1 MSPDPRAA
9 NLLFAAPGI
18 AHALGNSLFTVHGR
32 ARLLSMSAGDPE
44 TPRDQIDGDA
54 AAVLEG
60 ATKALGSLSA
70 LRWIVGEARN
80 PTPLTTVV
88 RELVDVARVPLR
100 DHGASVAI
108 SVQADVEAEVDPFE
122 ACHALLSAMR
132 RVCEGPHAEAFSLE
146 LCIESQEAGASVTLR
161 CVETSRSGDHGRPLG
176 LVLDALH
183 AEGILAGAAW
193 RSGGSPDLLVLA
205 FLELPPNLRAS

>member
-1 MSPDPRAA
+1 MIQDPRAA

-44 TPRDQIDGDA
+44 TPRDQMDGDA
-54 AAVLEG
+54 TAVLDG
-60 ATKALGSLSA
+60 ATKALGSLSV

-80 PTPLTTVV
+80 PTPLSTVL
-88 RELVDVARVPLR
+88 RELIDVARVPLR

-108 SVQADVEAEVDPFE
+108 GGDENVDAEVDPFE
-122 ACHALLSAMR
+122 VCHALLSAMR
-132 RVCEGPHAEAFSLE
+132 RVCEGPHAEAFTLDFR
-146 LCIESQEAGASVTLR
+146 IEAQDSTASVTLR
-161 CVETSRSGDHGRPLG
+161 CVEPGRAGTHGRPLG

-183 AEGILAGAAW
+183 ADGILAGAAW
-193 RSGGSPDLLVLA
+193 RSGASPDLLVLA
-205 FLELPPNLRAS
+205 FTGLPPNLSAS

>member
-1 MSPDPRAA
+1 MIQDPRAA

-54 AAVLEG
+54 AAVLDG
-60 ATKALGSLSA
+60 ATKALGSLSV

-80 PTPLTTVV
+80 PTPLTAVL
-88 RELVDVARVPLR
+88 RELIDVARVPLR
-100 DHGASVAI
+100 DHGAAMAFA
-108 SVQADVEAEVDPFE
+108 ADENVDAEVDPFE

-132 RVCEGPHAEAFSLE
+132 RVCEGPHAEAFTLDFRIEAQDSAASL
-146 LCIESQEAGASVTLR
+146 TLR
-161 CVETSRSGDHGRPLG
+161 CVEPGRAATHGRPLG

-193 RSGGSPDLLVLA
+193 RSGASPDLLVLA
-205 FLELPPNLRAS
+205 FTGLPPNLSAS